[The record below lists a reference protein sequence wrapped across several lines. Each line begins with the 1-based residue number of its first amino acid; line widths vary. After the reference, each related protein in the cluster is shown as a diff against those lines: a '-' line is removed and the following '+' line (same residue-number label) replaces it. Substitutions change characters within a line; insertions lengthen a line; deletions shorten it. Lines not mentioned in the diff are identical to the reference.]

1 VLRYFIYTLELAWDH
16 CAYLECTCRISRN
29 KLSRSGVDRRVVVD
43 GWWCSSGCA
52 AISNLACCSRTRK
65 YVKEMDSTD
74 DKEIQ

>member
-1 VLRYFIYTLELAWDH
+1 MGSLRVS
-16 CAYLECTCRISRN
+16 CMYLPDWSQQAIEKRGRQT
-29 KLSRSGVDRRVVVD
+29 GGGRRVVVD